1 MTSSSSSSSSSS
13 ERTLQIRDSATQ
25 REYAIRVVDNF
36 VRATDLAQVVDSER
50 EGLRLYDPSFFNTAM
65 CSSRITYIDGD
76 RGILRYRGY
85 NIAELAR
92 HSTFLEVAF
101 LLIYGHLPRKA
112 ELAEW
117 QSKVMTHTFVH
128 ENLTNMMKTFRY
140 DAHPMGMVISSLA
153 AMATF
158 YPEAN
163 AALHGTAVY
172 QDARLVNTQIFRI
185 IGKLP
190 TIAAA
195 AYRHRVGRPYNL
207 PATHLSYT
215 ANLLYMMDRLSEPNY
230 EPDPRLAKALDVM
243 FILHADHELNCST
256 AAMRHVASAGTD
268 PVTAVAAAAAALYGP
283 LHGGANEAALKMLER
298 IGSVA
303 NVPAFVERVKRK
315 EELLMGFGH
324 RVYKSYDPRASIIK
338 AIADEVFE
346 ICGRDELIEVATA
359 LEATAL
365 SDPYFIERKLY
376 PNVDFYSGLIYKAIG
391 FPTDFFPVLFC
402 IPRTVGWLAHWVES
416 LGDKEAKISR
426 PRQWYKGE
434 AERPYVP
441 VHQRADSAAKPAML
455 AHRSTGTSHRQTTA
469 QRSRASFL
477 TSKL

>member
-1 MTSSSSSSSSSS
+1 MDTC
-13 ERTLQIRDSATQ
+13 R
-25 REYAIRVVDNF
+25 
-36 VRATDLAQVVDSER
+36 
-50 EGLRLYDPSFFNTAM
+50 GRL
-65 CSSRITYIDGD
+65 
-76 RGILRYRGY
+76 
-85 NIAELAR
+85 EL
-92 HSTFLEVAF
+92 S
-101 LLIYGHLPRKA
+101 
-112 ELAEW
+112 EW

-172 QDARLVNTQIFRI
+172 SDPRLVNTQIFRI

-215 ANLLYMMDRLSEPNY
+215 ANLLYMMDRLSETNY

-324 RVYKSYDPRASIIK
+324 RIYKSYDPRASIIK

-346 ICGRDELIEVATA
+346 ICGRDELIEVAVA
-359 LEATAL
+359 LEKTAL
-365 SDPYFIERKLY
+365 SDPYFHRAQALSKRRFLLGSDLQGDRLSDRLLPGALLHSAHRRLARALGRVARRQRGENQS
-376 PNVDFYSGLIYKAIG
+376 PA
-391 FPTDFFPVLFC
+391 PVVQRRGGAAVRARASARRLGRQAGEFGSSQHRH
-402 IPRTVGWLAHWVES
+402 IASTNNGATITSVVSDVEIVNFGRTAPKRS
-416 LGDKEAKISR
+416 
-426 PRQWYKGE
+426 
-434 AERPYVP
+434 
-441 VHQRADSAAKPAML
+441 SAAKKKKN
-455 AHRSTGTSHRQTTA
+455 GNRQ
-469 QRSRASFL
+469 
-477 TSKL
+477 KLNFNFKMNL